1 VPADGEFIPVD
12 EGRNSTE
19 PPTEEDVQQAPQT
32 FAENK
37 ESASDEEILM
47 GKPSE
52 ENMRE
57 PLTLAKNASDPGGD
71 PQGIQHIFF

>member
-1 VPADGEFIPVD
+1 M
-12 EGRNSTE
+12 R
-19 PPTEEDVQQAPQT
+19 QAPQT

-37 ESASDEEILM
+37 ESASDEEILT

-57 PLTLAKNASDPGGD
+57 PLTLAKNALDLNSGNS
-71 PQGIQHIFF
+71 QGISRI